1 MSETTLINKE
11 DTEVT
16 PYQNAYRKDLA
27 IDDDEAE
34 SLDLADVQGVN
45 KDTSSLIQNEEQ
57 EHDWKK
63 RYSDL
68 KRYHDTK
75 QNEWKQEQQLAEAK
89 FAAQQRVPAELPKT
103 QEELETFRE
112 EYPEIFSVMQS
123 VSQLEAGSRVNE
135 LEKQIE
141 YLQENESKAREQ
153 VAEQEL
159 LVKHPD
165 FFELKESQEFLDW
178 LILQPENISDGL
190 YKNKKDV
197 AWASRVVDLYKLET
211 NHSQKQPESKSRQ
224 NAAEAVTKT
233 RTLSSDNMSQEKK
246 IWTVEE
252 ISRLKPHEFE
262 QLESE
267 IDAAKRE
274 GRIQ

>member
-103 QEELETFRE
+103 QEELETFRD

-165 FFELKESQEFLDW
+165 FFELKENQEFLDW

>member
-211 NHSQKQPESKSRQ
+211 NRSQKQPKSKGRQ

>member
-103 QEELETFRE
+103 QEELETFRD

-159 LVKHPD
+159 LVDHPD

-211 NHSQKQPESKSRQ
+211 NRSQKQPKSKGRQ

>member
-103 QEELETFRE
+103 QEELETFRD

-211 NHSQKQPESKSRQ
+211 NRSQKQPKSKGRQ

-262 QLESE
+262 KLESE

>member
-1 MSETTLINKE
+1 MSETTLIDKE
-11 DTEVT
+11 NTEAT

-27 IDDDEAE
+27 IDDDETE
-34 SLDLADVQGVN
+34 SLDLDEVQGAS
-45 KDTSSLIQNEEQ
+45 KATSSLIQNEEQ

-75 QNEWKQEQQLAEAK
+75 QNEWKQEQQLSEAK

-103 QEELETFRE
+103 QEELETFRD

-123 VSQLEAGSRVNE
+123 VSQLEANSRVSE
-135 LEKQIE
+135 LETQIE
-141 YLQENESKAREQ
+141 YLQENEEKVKEQ

-159 LVKHPD
+159 LVRHPD

-197 AWASRVVDLYKLET
+197 SWASRVVDLYKLET
-211 NHSQKQPESKSRQ
+211 GHSQSKPKSRTRQ
-224 NAAEAVTKT
+224 DAAAAVTKT
-233 RTLSSDNMSQEKK
+233 RSTPANQVSDNKR
-246 IWTVEE
+246 IWTSSE
-252 ISRLKPHEFE
+252 ISKLKPHEFE
-262 QLESE
+262 ALEKELDLAS
-267 IDAAKRE
+267 RQ
-274 GRIQ
+274 GRII

>member
-1 MSETTLINKE
+1 MSETTLIDEEN
-11 DTEVT
+11 TEAT

-27 IDDDEAE
+27 IDDDETE
-34 SLDLADVQGVN
+34 SLDLDEVQGAS
-45 KDTSSLIQNEEQ
+45 KATSSLIQNEEQ

-75 QNEWKQEQQLAEAK
+75 QNEWKQEQQLSEAK
-89 FAAQQRVPAELPKT
+89 FAAQQRVPTELPKT
-103 QEELETFRE
+103 QEELETFRD

-123 VSQLEAGSRVNE
+123 VSQLEANSRVSE
-135 LEKQIE
+135 LETQIE
-141 YLQENESKAREQ
+141 YLQENEEKAKEQ

-159 LVKHPD
+159 LVRHPD

-197 AWASRVVDLYKLET
+197 SWASRVVDLYKLET
-211 NHSQKQPESKSRQ
+211 GHSQSKPKSRKRQ
-224 NAAEAVTKT
+224 DAAAAVTKT
-233 RTLSSDNMSQEKK
+233 RSTPANQVSDNKR
-246 IWTVEE
+246 IWTSSE
-252 ISRLKPHEFE
+252 ISKLKPHEFE
-262 QLESE
+262 ALEKELDLAS
-267 IDAAKRE
+267 RQ
-274 GRIQ
+274 GRII

>member
-89 FAAQQRVPAELPKT
+89 FEAQQRVPAELPKT
-103 QEELETFRE
+103 QEELETFRD

-211 NHSQKQPESKSRQ
+211 NRSQKQPKSKGRQ

>member
-11 DTEVT
+11 DTEAT

-103 QEELETFRE
+103 QEELETFRD

-211 NHSQKQPESKSRQ
+211 NRSQKQPKSKGRQ

>member
-103 QEELETFRE
+103 QEELETFRD

-159 LVKHPD
+159 LVDHPD

-211 NHSQKQPESKSRQ
+211 NRSQKQPKSKGRQ

-262 QLESE
+262 KLESE

>member
-103 QEELETFRE
+103 QEELETFRD

-165 FFELKESQEFLDW
+165 FFELKENQEFLDW

-211 NHSQKQPESKSRQ
+211 NRSQKQPKSKGRQ

>member
-1 MSETTLINKE
+1 MSETTLIDEEN
-11 DTEVT
+11 TEAT

-27 IDDDEAE
+27 IDDDETE
-34 SLDLADVQGVN
+34 SLDLDEVQGAS
-45 KDTSSLIQNEEQ
+45 KATSSLIQNEEQ

-75 QNEWKQEQQLAEAK
+75 QNEWKQEQQLSEAK
-89 FAAQQRVPAELPKT
+89 FAAQQRVPTELPKT
-103 QEELETFRE
+103 QEELETFRD

-123 VSQLEAGSRVNE
+123 VSQLEANSRVSE
-135 LEKQIE
+135 LETQIE
-141 YLQENESKAREQ
+141 YLQENEEKAKEQ

-159 LVKHPD
+159 LVRHPD

-197 AWASRVVDLYKLET
+197 SWASRVVDLYKLET
-211 NHSQKQPESKSRQ
+211 GHSQSKPKSSKRQ
-224 NAAEAVTKT
+224 DAAAAVTKT
-233 RTLSSDNMSQEKK
+233 RSTPANQVSDNKR
-246 IWTVEE
+246 IWTSSE
-252 ISRLKPHEFE
+252 ISKLKPHEFE
-262 QLESE
+262 ALEKELDLAS
-267 IDAAKRE
+267 RQ
-274 GRIQ
+274 GRII

>member
-103 QEELETFRE
+103 QEELETFRD

-211 NHSQKQPESKSRQ
+211 NRSQKQPKSKGRQ

>member
-11 DTEVT
+11 DTEAT

-34 SLDLADVQGVN
+34 SLDLADVQGAS

-103 QEELETFRE
+103 QEELETFRD

-165 FFELKESQEFLDW
+165 FFELKENQEFLDW

-211 NHSQKQPESKSRQ
+211 NRSQKQPKSKGRQ

>member
-1 MSETTLINKE
+1 MSETTLIDEEN
-11 DTEVT
+11 TEAT

-27 IDDDEAE
+27 IDDDETE
-34 SLDLADVQGVN
+34 SLDLDEVQGAS
-45 KDTSSLIQNEEQ
+45 KATSSLIQNEEQ

-75 QNEWKQEQQLAEAK
+75 QNEWKQEQQLSEAK
-89 FAAQQRVPAELPKT
+89 FAAQQRVPTELPKT
-103 QEELETFRE
+103 QEELETFRD

-123 VSQLEAGSRVNE
+123 VSQLEANSRVSE
-135 LEKQIE
+135 LETQIE
-141 YLQENESKAREQ
+141 YLQENEEKAKEQ

-159 LVKHPD
+159 LVRHPD

-197 AWASRVVDLYKLET
+197 SWASRVVDLYKLET
-211 NHSQKQPESKSRQ
+211 GHSQSKPKSSKRQ
-224 NAAEAVTKT
+224 DAAGAITKT
-233 RTLSSDNMSQEKK
+233 RSTPANQISDNKR
-246 IWTVEE
+246 IWTSSE
-252 ISRLKPHEFE
+252 ISKLKPHEFE
-262 QLESE
+262 ALEKELDLAS
-267 IDAAKRE
+267 RQ
-274 GRIQ
+274 GRII

>member
-34 SLDLADVQGVN
+34 SLDLADVQGAS

-103 QEELETFRE
+103 QEELETFRD

-211 NHSQKQPESKSRQ
+211 NRSQKQPKSKGRQ

>member
-1 MSETTLINKE
+1 MSETTLIDEEN
-11 DTEVT
+11 TEAT

-27 IDDDEAE
+27 IDDDETE
-34 SLDLADVQGVN
+34 SLDLDEVQGAS
-45 KDTSSLIQNEEQ
+45 KATSSLIQNEEQ

-75 QNEWKQEQQLAEAK
+75 QNEWKQEQQLSEAK
-89 FAAQQRVPAELPKT
+89 FAAQQRVPTELPKT
-103 QEELETFRE
+103 QEELETFRD

-123 VSQLEAGSRVNE
+123 VSQLEANSRVSE
-135 LEKQIE
+135 LETQIE
-141 YLQENESKAREQ
+141 YLQENEEKAKEQ

-159 LVKHPD
+159 LVRHPD

-197 AWASRVVDLYKLET
+197 SWASRVVDLYKLET
-211 NHSQKQPESKSRQ
+211 GHSQSKPKSSKRQ
-224 NAAEAVTKT
+224 DAAAAVTKT
-233 RTLSSDNMSQEKK
+233 RSTPANQVSDNKR
-246 IWTVEE
+246 IWTSSE
-252 ISRLKPHEFE
+252 ISKLKPHEFE
-262 QLESE
+262 ALEKELDLAS
-267 IDAAKRE
+267 KQ
-274 GRIQ
+274 GRII

>member
-75 QNEWKQEQQLAEAK
+75 QNEWKQEQQLAEAR

-141 YLQENESKAREQ
+141 HLQENESKAREQ

-190 YKNKKDV
+190 YKNKTDV

-211 NHSQKQPESKSRQ
+211 DRSQKQPKSKGRQ

-233 RTLSSDNMSQEKK
+233 RALSSDNMSQEKK

>member
-11 DTEVT
+11 DTEAT

-103 QEELETFRE
+103 QEELETFRD

-165 FFELKESQEFLDW
+165 FFELKENQEFLDW

-211 NHSQKQPESKSRQ
+211 NRSQKQPKSKGRQ

>member
-34 SLDLADVQGVN
+34 SLDLADVQGAS

-211 NHSQKQPESKSRQ
+211 NRSQKQPKSKGRQ

-262 QLESE
+262 KLESE

>member
-1 MSETTLINKE
+1 MSETTLIDKE
-11 DTEVT
+11 NTEAT

-27 IDDDEAE
+27 IDDDETE
-34 SLDLADVQGVN
+34 SLDLDEVQGAS
-45 KDTSSLIQNEEQ
+45 KATSSLIQNEEQ

-75 QNEWKQEQQLAEAK
+75 QNEWKQEQQLSEAK
-89 FAAQQRVPAELPKT
+89 FAAQQRVPTELPKT
-103 QEELETFRE
+103 QEELETFRD

-123 VSQLEAGSRVNE
+123 VSQLEANSRVSE
-135 LEKQIE
+135 LETQIE
-141 YLQENESKAREQ
+141 YLQENEEKVKEQ

-159 LVKHPD
+159 LVRHPD

-197 AWASRVVDLYKLET
+197 SWASRVVDLYKLET
-211 NHSQKQPESKSRQ
+211 GHSQSKPKSRTRQ
-224 NAAEAVTKT
+224 DAAAAVTKT
-233 RTLSSDNMSQEKK
+233 RSTPANQVSDNKR
-246 IWTVEE
+246 IWTSSE
-252 ISRLKPHEFE
+252 ISKLKPHEFE
-262 QLESE
+262 ALEKELDLAS
-267 IDAAKRE
+267 RQ
-274 GRIQ
+274 GRII

>member
-1 MSETTLINKE
+1 MSETTLIDEEN
-11 DTEVT
+11 TEAT

-27 IDDDEAE
+27 IDDDETE
-34 SLDLADVQGVN
+34 SLDLDEVQGAS
-45 KDTSSLIQNEEQ
+45 KATSSLIQNEEQ

-75 QNEWKQEQQLAEAK
+75 QNEWKQEQQLSEAK

-103 QEELETFRE
+103 QEELETFRD

-123 VSQLEAGSRVNE
+123 VSQLEANSRVSE
-135 LEKQIE
+135 LETQIE
-141 YLQENESKAREQ
+141 YLQENEEKVKEQ

-159 LVKHPD
+159 LVRHPD

-197 AWASRVVDLYKLET
+197 SWASRVVDLYKLET
-211 NHSQKQPESKSRQ
+211 GHSQSKPKSSKRQ
-224 NAAEAVTKT
+224 DAAAAVTKT
-233 RTLSSDNMSQEKK
+233 RSTPANQVSDNKR
-246 IWTVEE
+246 IWTSSE
-252 ISRLKPHEFE
+252 ISKLKPHEFE
-262 QLESE
+262 ALEKELDLAS
-267 IDAAKRE
+267 RQ
-274 GRIQ
+274 GRII

>member
-211 NHSQKQPESKSRQ
+211 NHSQKQPKSKSRQ

>member
-1 MSETTLINKE
+1 MSETTLIDKE
-11 DTEVT
+11 NTEAT

-27 IDDDEAE
+27 IDDDETE
-34 SLDLADVQGVN
+34 SLDLDEVQGAS
-45 KDTSSLIQNEEQ
+45 KATSSLIQNEEQ

-75 QNEWKQEQQLAEAK
+75 QNEWKQEQQLSEAK
-89 FAAQQRVPAELPKT
+89 FAAQQRVPTELPKT
-103 QEELETFRE
+103 QEELETFRD

-123 VSQLEAGSRVNE
+123 VSQLEANSRVSE
-135 LEKQIE
+135 LETQIE
-141 YLQENESKAREQ
+141 YLQENEEKVKEQ

-159 LVKHPD
+159 LSRHPD

-197 AWASRVVDLYKLET
+197 SWASRVVDLYKLET
-211 NHSQKQPESKSRQ
+211 GHSQSKPKSSKRQ
-224 NAAEAVTKT
+224 DAAGAITKT
-233 RTLSSDNMSQEKK
+233 RSTPANQISDNKR
-246 IWTVEE
+246 IWTSSE
-252 ISRLKPHEFE
+252 ISKLKPHEFE
-262 QLESE
+262 ALEKELDLAS
-267 IDAAKRE
+267 RQ
-274 GRIQ
+274 GRII

>member
-75 QNEWKQEQQLAEAK
+75 QNEWKQEQQLTEAK

-211 NHSQKQPESKSRQ
+211 NHSQKQPKSKGRQ

>member
-27 IDDDEAE
+27 IDDDETE
-34 SLDLADVQGVN
+34 SLDLDEVQGAS
-45 KDTSSLIQNEEQ
+45 KATSSLIQNEEQ

-75 QNEWKQEQQLAEAK
+75 QNEWKQQQQLSEAK
-89 FAAQQRVPAELPKT
+89 FAAQQRVPTELPKT
-103 QEELETFRE
+103 QEELETFRD

-123 VSQLEAGSRVNE
+123 VSQLEANSRVSE
-135 LEKQIE
+135 LETQIE
-141 YLQENESKAREQ
+141 YLQENEEKAKEQ

-159 LVKHPD
+159 LVRHPD

-211 NHSQKQPESKSRQ
+211 NRSQKQPKSKGRQ

-262 QLESE
+262 KLESE

>member
-11 DTEVT
+11 DTEAT

-211 NHSQKQPESKSRQ
+211 NRSQKQPKSKGRQ

>member
-103 QEELETFRE
+103 QEELETFRD

>member
-34 SLDLADVQGVN
+34 SLDLADVQGAS

-211 NHSQKQPESKSRQ
+211 NHSQKQPKSKSRQ